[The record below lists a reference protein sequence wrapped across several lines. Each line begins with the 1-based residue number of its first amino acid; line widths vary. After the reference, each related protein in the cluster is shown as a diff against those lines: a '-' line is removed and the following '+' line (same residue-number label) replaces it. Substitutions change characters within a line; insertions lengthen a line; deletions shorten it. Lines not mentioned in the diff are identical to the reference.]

1 MIPRILVP
9 TSLSPA
15 STAGQPPARRTST
28 DLDSRMLVP
37 RDLPTGPLQEKSG
50 IPAHVPLDV
59 LGKRML
65 VPRDLPVTPLE
76 RPAAP
81 ATRFPPTT
89 LDARIAVPPDARPP
103 GPLVSRPPRD
113 RLADLVDP
121 DVFTTGEVHLMVRP
135 VKLGPEFWRASAAVT
150 SVLLH
155 IALVGVLITLP
166 RLIPYRQPTQEEV
179 EMAHRSLGLVYLPPP
194 PPLAVAPAV
203 PVPPAQPKIRIDPRV
218 FRQVAPPDVEASPN
232 PGPLEPRVAER
243 SAPDASS
250 PRRGGSDDE
259 KPEPPRQVARLEPA
273 PKRDPEAPSS
283 LRLEPRSPGRLLED
297 SVRGALRKGMGGG
310 SGEFGDALPPAGPG
324 GSGGSGRGFVG
335 GTVQILTPTEGVDF
349 TTYVARMLASVRR
362 NWYAV
367 IPESARLG
375 ERGIVVLD
383 FAVQRN
389 GSVPWGQPELA
400 RTSGRE
406 PLDRAAISAIRAS
419 SPFEPL
425 PPAFSG
431 PEVRFRFI
439 FLYNTRL
446 GEE

>member
-1 MIPRILVP
+1 MIQRILVP
-9 TSLSPA
+9 ISLSPA
-15 STAGQPPARRTST
+15 STEDPGKPRRTST
-28 DLDSRMLVP
+28 PLDSRMLVP
-37 RDLPTGPLQEKSG
+37 GDMPSGPLQEKSA
-50 IPAHVPLDV
+50 IPTHVPLEV
-59 LGKRML
+59 LGKRLL

-76 RPAAP
+76 RPSAP

-89 LDARIAVPPDARPP
+89 LDERIAVPPDARPP
-103 GPLVSRPPRD
+103 EPIIRRPSPE

-121 DVFTTGEVHLMVRP
+121 DVFTTGEVHLLARSR
-135 VKLGPEFWRASAAVT
+135 KLGPEFWRASAAAT

-155 IALVGVLITLP
+155 LAMISVLVTLP
-166 RLIPYRQPTQEEV
+166 RLIPSHQPSQEEV

-194 PPLAVAPAV
+194 PPLAVVPVV
-203 PVPPAQPKIRIDPRV
+203 PVPPSQPKIRIDPRV
-218 FRQVAPPDVEASPN
+218 FQKVAPPDMEASPD
-232 PGPLEPRVAER
+232 PGPLEPRAAER
-243 SAPDASS
+243 DSPDAPAPS
-250 PRRGGSDDE
+250 RGGPRQE
-259 KPEPPRQVARLEPA
+259 FEPPRQVAKLEPPSKAA
-273 PKRDPEAPSS
+273 PESLS
-283 LRLEPRSPGRLLED
+283 GLRLEPRSPGRLLED
-297 SVRGALRKGMGGG
+297 SVRGALRKGVGGG
-310 SGEFGDALPPAGPG
+310 TGEFGDALPPTGPG
-324 GSGGSGRGFVG
+324 GSGGTGRGFVG

-367 IPESARLG
+367 IPESARMG

-383 FAVQRN
+383 FSVQRSGN
-389 GSVPWGQPELA
+389 VPWGQPETA
-400 RTSGRE
+400 RSSGRE

-425 PPAFSG
+425 PSAFSG

>member
-15 STAGQPPARRTST
+15 STAGQPPGRRTST
-28 DLDSRMLVP
+28 ALDSRTLVP
-37 RDLPTGPLQEKSG
+37 RDLPEGPLQEKSA
-50 IPAHVPLDV
+50 IPAHVPLEV
-59 LGKRML
+59 LGKRLL

-76 RPAAP
+76 RPAAAP
-81 ATRFPPTT
+81 NRFPPTT
-89 LDARIAVPPDARPP
+89 LDARIAVPTDARPP
-103 GPLVSRPPRD
+103 EPIAPRPSPE
-113 RLADLVDP
+113 RLGDLVDP
-121 DVFTTGEVHLMVRP
+121 DVFNTGEVHFMARP
-135 VKLGPEFWRASAAVT
+135 ARLGPGFWSASAAVT

-155 IALVGVLITLP
+155 LALVSVLISLP
-166 RLIPYRQPTQEEV
+166 RLIPRHEPSQEEV
-179 EMAHRSLGLVYLPPP
+179 EMAHRSLGLVYVPPP
-194 PPLAVAPAV
+194 PVAVV
-203 PVPPAQPKIRIDPRV
+203 PVVPIPPPQSRIRIDPRV
-218 FRQVAPPDVEASPN
+218 FQQVAPPDVEASPN
-232 PGPLEPRVAER
+232 PGPLEPRSADR
-243 SAPDASS
+243 STPDASA
-250 PRRGGSDDE
+250 PRRGGGEDVV
-259 KPEPPRQVARLEPA
+259 PEPPRQAARLEPPA
-273 PKRDPEAPSS
+273 PRERDAPSS

-297 SVRGALRKGMGGG
+297 SVRGALRKGVGGS
-310 SGEFGDALPPAGPG
+310 SGEFGDALPPSGPG
-324 GSGGSGRGFVG
+324 GSGGGGRGFVG

-383 FAVQRN
+383 FAVQRDGN
-389 GSVPWGQPELA
+389 VPWGQPELT

-439 FLYNTRL
+439 FLYNTRM

>member
-15 STAGQPPARRTST
+15 LAADKTTPQRTST
-28 DLDSRMLVP
+28 ALDSRMLVP
-37 RDLPTGPLQEKSG
+37 RDLPPGPLQEKSA

-59 LGKRML
+59 LGERLL

-81 ATRFPPTT
+81 ASRFPPTT
-89 LDARIAVPPDARPP
+89 LDARIAIPPDARAPAP
-103 GPLVSRPPRD
+103 IVVRPCPE

-121 DVFTTGEVHLMVRP
+121 DVFTTGEVHLMARP
-135 VKLGPEFWRASAAVT
+135 VKVGPEFWRASAAVT

-155 IALVGVLITLP
+155 IAMVSVLVTLP
-166 RLIPYRQPTQEEV
+166 RLIPYHRPTQEEV
-179 EMAHRSLGLVYLPPP
+179 EMAHRSLGLVYVPPP
-194 PPLAVAPAV
+194 PVAVVQAV
-203 PVPPAQPKIRIDPRV
+203 PVQPQQPKIRIDPRV
-218 FRQVAPPDVEASPN
+218 FQKVAPPEVEASPD
-232 PGPLEPRVAER
+232 PGPLEPRVADRET
-243 SAPDASS
+243 PDTSS
-250 PRRGGSDDE
+250 PRRE
-259 KPEPPRQVARLEPA
+259 REQAEPPRQVARLEPP
-273 PKRDPEAPSS
+273 PKPPPESLS
-283 LRLEPRSPGRLLED
+283 GLRLEPRSPGRLLED

-310 SGEFGDALPPAGPG
+310 SGEFGDALPPSGPG
-324 GSGGSGRGFVG
+324 GSGGGGRGFVG

-375 ERGIVVLD
+375 ERGVVILD
-383 FAVQRN
+383 FSVQRN
-389 GSVPWGQPELA
+389 GNVPWGQPELA